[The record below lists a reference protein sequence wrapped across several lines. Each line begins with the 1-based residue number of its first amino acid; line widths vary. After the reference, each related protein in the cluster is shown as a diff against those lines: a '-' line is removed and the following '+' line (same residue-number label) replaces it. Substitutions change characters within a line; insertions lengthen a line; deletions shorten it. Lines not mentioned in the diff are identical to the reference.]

1 MTDDERQRTARLA
14 GLDPSVPPTLRS
26 IETRRSHLRIVN
38 LVLLL
43 GLAGLV
49 MILPAAASGGSTTSW
64 PVRLGLLFLVT
75 AFAAY
80 MVEKERH
87 LLRLVQMLLAER
99 QRVELLAEAATHDPL
114 TGLLNQA
121 TLTHRLEAAL
131 AQSKRHGNTFA
142 VMTLDLDRFRAL
154 NSRFGSSACDLALV
168 EVGRRLA
175 AEIRS
180 GDALARMRSDQFT
193 VLLEHVAEP
202 GDPAAVAQRLVDSL
216 GRPFDD
222 LPGLPGLS
230 ISVGVV
236 VHAGGDKEQAADI
249 LRDAELARRLA
260 RNRKDGRIEV
270 FDRTETDEDPDGVPH
285 GAEADVPTD
294 RR

>member
-1 MTDDERQRTARLA
+1 MTEDEQQRTARLA
-14 GLDPSVPPTLRS
+14 GLDPTVAPTLTS

-64 PVRLGLLFLVT
+64 PVRLGLLFLVS

-121 TLTHRLEAAL
+121 TLMHRLEAAL
-131 AQSKRHGNTFA
+131 AQSKRHSTTFA
-142 VMTLDLDRFRAL
+142 VLTLDLDRFRAL
-154 NSRFGSSACDLALV
+154 NNRFGSSACDLALV

-175 AEIRS
+175 AEVRS
-180 GDALARMRSDQFT
+180 GDAVARMRSDQFT
-193 VLLEHVAEP
+193 VLLERVAEP
-202 GDPAAVAQRLVDSL
+202 GDPSAVAQRLVDSI

-236 VHAGGDKEQAADI
+236 VHAGGHKEQAADI

-270 FDRTETDEDPDGVPH
+270 FDRTEDHERPDEVLR

-294 RR
+294 PR